1 MAQQENRAL
10 GCDFREALGNQRKED
25 QKNHSTSV
33 VKKINVEGN
42 VGALHRFVPKGLA
55 VEKRFELRTE

>member
-10 GCDFREALGNQRKED
+10 GCDFREALGNQRKEE

-33 VKKINVEGN
+33 VKKIKAIREMILGEK
-42 VGALHRFVPKGLA
+42 KG
-55 VEKRFELRTE
+55 